1 MSGQDADTDRTHPSI
16 TLAVLSAGGMSYAL
30 LQSAV
35 APALPDFQK
44 ALGAS
49 ETQTAWILTSY
60 LLSASVA
67 TPIIGRLG
75 DIHGK
80 KRALVAVLAMLAVG
94 TLISAVGSS
103 LPVILFGRII
113 QGAGGGIFPLA
124 FSIVRDEFPREKV
137 AGGIGLL
144 SSLLG
149 VGGGLGIVMAGP
161 IINNFSYHWLFW
173 FPFAAVVMSMLL
185 TIALVPESPYT
196 APSRINWGAAA
207 LMSIGLT
214 AVLMAVSQT
223 SSWGW
228 GSPKTIVLLAVGL
241 AVMVAWVRREIRTEI
256 PLVDMTTMRLRAVW
270 TTNLVALLLGAGMYS
285 SFIVLPGFVETP
297 ARAGYGFAATVGQA
311 GVFMLPSA
319 LLILLIGQTAGRI
332 DARFGS
338 RLPLISG
345 CGFAALGFALLTV
358 SHAYE
363 WEVYVASSLLGL
375 GIGLAF
381 AAMANLI
388 VQAVP
393 ADQTGVATGVNTV
406 TRTVGGAFG
415 GQIAATILTGS
426 AVGVSASA
434 LPSEGGFT
442 LAFGLVAGWLVI
454 ATLAGLTIPKPDRPT
469 GPRPRLAEPKLAG
482 AEAGGG

>member
-1 MSGQDADTDRTHPSI
+1 MSGKDADRDRTHPNV

-80 KRALVAVLAMLAVG
+80 KRVLVAVLAMLGVG
-94 TLISAVGSS
+94 TFISAIGSS
-103 LPVILFGRII
+103 LGVILTGRII

-173 FPFAAVVMSMLL
+173 FPLAAVVISTLL
-185 TIALVPESPYT
+185 TVALVPESPYT
-196 APSRINWGAAA
+196 APSRINWPAAG
-207 LMSIGLT
+207 LMSVGLT
-214 AVLMAVSQT
+214 AVLFGVSQA

-228 GSPKTIVLLAVGL
+228 GSPKTIALLLFGVL
-241 AVMVAWVRREIRTEI
+241 VMVLWVRREIRTEI

-270 TTNLVALLLGAGMYS
+270 TTNLVAFLLGAGMYT

-297 ARAGYGFAATVGQA
+297 ARAGYGFAASVGQA

-319 LLILLIGQTAGRI
+319 LLILFIGQLAGRI

-338 RLPLISG
+338 RLPLIWG
-345 CGFAALGFALLTV
+345 CASAALGFALLTV
-358 SHAYE
+358 AHDAR

-415 GQIAATILTGS
+415 GQIAATVLTGS
-426 AVGVSASA
+426 AAGAAASA
-434 LPSEGGFT
+434 LPSESGFT
-442 LAFGLVAGWLVI
+442 IAFGLVTAWLVV
-454 ATLAGLTIPKPDRPT
+454 ATLAGLTIPRPERPG
-469 GPRPRLAEPKLAG
+469 GPPARFAKTELAG
-482 AEAGGG
+482 AEAAGS